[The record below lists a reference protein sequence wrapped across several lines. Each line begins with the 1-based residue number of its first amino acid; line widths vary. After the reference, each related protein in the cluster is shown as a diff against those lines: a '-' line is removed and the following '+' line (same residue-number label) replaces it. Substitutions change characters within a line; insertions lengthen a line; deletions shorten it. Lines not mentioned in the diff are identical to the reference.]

1 MKRQM
6 RSLIGPHQRDEHSAD
21 RASQRSRLIVENAP
35 SPSPDEMESDFGM
48 SELEGDRLAAQELD
62 NGELTTAN
70 SLADARLIRQH
81 APTPVGGAAAGQK
94 RRRESLDGLDL
105 EIARRT

>member
-1 MKRQM
+1 MKRHM
-6 RSLIGPHQRDEHSAD
+6 RSLIGPQQRDEHSAD
-21 RASQRSRLIVENAP
+21 RASQRSRLVENP
-35 SPSPDEMESDFGM
+35 RSPSPDEMESDFGM